1 MSGGL
6 VGFKYEGTG
15 QLQIASAMESVKKY
29 IINNL
34 IDFKSNQ

>member
-15 QLQIASAMESVKKY
+15 QLQIASAMESVKNIY
-29 IINNL
+29 N
-34 IDFKSNQ
+34 